1 MKVAEEERNR
11 FTEVSRNLFTRLTAA
26 NQTRRGFIYDVVG
39 LGWVVLA
46 AYVPSPSNDQRGW
59 GCMRNENSLRG
70 AVANPSRM
78 LLPPLYCCNKSYHS
92 VITAPVTPTFA
103 MNTHSPPPSSPFV
116 LLFPPRR
123 EIPSTRSPRD
133 FFFLKFCPLILR
145 FLQGWY
151 FSYESR
157 DLGLLLTD
165 VGSILILNRIRVNF
179 RGMMNYGLLKV
190 WWIILWFYFFHHSF
204 RNKPFRNICEKRRE
218 LKRVARVSLKIF
230 LKRGIPLKY
239 DWKCA
244 RSMLCKICIKYP
256 SYKFCRG
263 NSFFYV
269 SNGALLWKITW

>member
-59 GCMRNENSLRG
+59 GCMCNENSLRG

-103 MNTHSPPPSSPFV
+103 MNTHSPPPSSP
-116 LLFPPRR
+116 LCPPV
-123 EIPSTRSPRD
+123 SPKKGDTVDALSSRL

-204 RNKPFRNICEKRRE
+204 RNKPFRNIREKRRE
-218 LKRVARVSLKIF
+218 LREFRLK
-230 LKRGIPLKY
+230 
-239 DWKCA
+239 
-244 RSMLCKICIKYP
+244 
-256 SYKFCRG
+256 
-263 NSFFYV
+263 FF
-269 SNGALLWKITW
+269 